1 MCIMRKESGTH
12 DYRKVDNSVDQLEW
26 LMAICLN
33 QIPLLKSYGLLMALS
48 LTSDAGIKL
57 SNSISTQTMLF
68 SFMRQELQECCRCV
82 PW

>member
-1 MCIMRKESGTH
+1 MRKESGTH
-12 DYRKVDNSVDQLEW
+12 EYRKVDNSVDQLEW

-48 LTSDAGIKL
+48 LTSDTGIKL